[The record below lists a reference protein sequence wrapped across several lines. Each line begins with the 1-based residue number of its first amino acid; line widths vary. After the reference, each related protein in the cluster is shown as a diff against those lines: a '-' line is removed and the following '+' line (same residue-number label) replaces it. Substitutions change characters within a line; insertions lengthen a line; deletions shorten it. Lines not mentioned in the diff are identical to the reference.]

1 MAQVHSVPVRAGRE
15 PCAVTGRPA
24 APRLRLYV
32 AGYSA
37 FRTGAEAAG
46 RRVLPLSVAT
56 VVVDLGG
63 SGVLVS
69 GPRGTPL
76 MQEEADWRQG
86 VAVGLTPAGV
96 RAVLGLPVRE
106 LAGAVIPLD
115 GLPGS
120 RAGELAGRLEAAPGP
135 AARFAVLDEV
145 LTAWLRP
152 ERQPD
157 ATAARGW
164 QRLQAAAGATRIGG
178 LAAELGVSR
187 RRLETGFAREIGLT
201 PKTVARIARFQ
212 DAVQVLATPSGT
224 FAAAAARG
232 YADQPH
238 FNREIRAM
246 AGITPTELRAFIQY
260 TGQLP
265 G

>member
-1 MAQVHSVPVRAGRE
+1 MAQVHSVPVRAGQE
-15 PCAVTGRPA
+15 ACAVTGRLA
-24 APRLRLYV
+24 AWRLRPYV
-32 AGYSA
+32 VGYSA
-37 FRTGAEAAG
+37 FRAGAGAAG
-46 RRVLPLSVAT
+46 RRLLPLSLAT

-76 MQEEADWRQG
+76 MQEEGWRQG
-86 VAVGLTPAGV
+86 VAVGLTPAGA

-106 LAGAVIPLD
+106 LAGVVVPLD

-120 RAGELAGRLEAAPGP
+120 RAGELADRLEAAPDC
-135 AARFAVLDEV
+135 AARFAALDEV
-145 LTAWLRP
+145 LAAWLRP

-164 QRLQAAAGATRIGG
+164 QRLQAATGKTTIGG
-178 LAAELGVSR
+178 LAAELGVGR
-187 RRLETGFAREIGLT
+187 RRLEAGFAREIGLT

-212 DAVQVLATPSGT
+212 GAVQVLAAPSGT
-224 FAAAAARG
+224 FAAAASCG

-238 FNREIRAM
+238 FNREVRAM
-246 AGITPTELRAFIQY
+246 AGITPTELRALVQY
-260 TGQLP
+260 TGQF
-265 G
+265 GG